1 MANKIVV
8 VYQHVKINNKW
19 TFKKVP
25 AMRRRF
31 LSNGAYYISWYEGN
45 RKQME
50 HVGPDPAQAEKALEK
65 KSAELSFLAV
75 GGEIKANPADTHV
88 RVKVSEAVDEYLSD
102 CRDRQGKSGYGLAA
116 RTVEAYQYRL
126 GYLTSF
132 RTEAYLDGIDAA
144 FIKQLRRFLIAHPDN
159 LGDRTCYNVMQA
171 VSTFL
176 NRHNI
181 GAAKPFL
188 KEMSFPPKPV
198 IPYTHE
204 MMEKFFAACN
214 EEEGLTFKFFLHSMG
229 RDLEVAFV
237 EVRDLLFANNVLHI
251 SSKPD
256 KGFRLKGKRSGQAII
271 GRKVPIPAAFM
282 ASLKRCCEGKGPRD
296 LVFPNGK
303 GGIQYHFLRMCKNIA
318 KRAGLS
324 DWREFNLHRWRKTG
338 ATCHHESGVSVRK
351 IQAWLGHESLDVTLD
366 YLGVSDAAD
375 DYSQDQVNKG
385 ALAGFV

>member
-1 MANKIVV
+1 VANKIAV

-19 TFKKVP
+19 TFKKAP

-31 LSNGAYYISWYEGN
+31 LSDGAYYISWYEGT
-45 RKQME
+45 RKRME
-50 HVGPDPAQAEKALEK
+50 RVGPDPTQAEKALLK

-88 RVKVSEAVDEYLSD
+88 RVRVSEAVEEYLSD

-126 GYLTSF
+126 GYLKGF
-132 RTEAYLDGIDAA
+132 RPEAYLDEIDAT
-144 FIKQLRRFLIAHPDN
+144 FIRQVRRFLIAHPDN

-188 KEMSFPPKPV
+188 REMSFPPKPV

-204 MMEKFFAACN
+204 MMVKFFAACT

-237 EVRDLLFANNVLHI
+237 ETRDLLFDNNVLHI

-256 KGFRLKGKRSGQAII
+256 KGFRLKGKRSGQATI

-282 ASLKRCCEGKGPRD
+282 ASLKRYCEGKGPRN

-303 GGIQYHFLRMCKNIA
+303 GGVQNHFLRICKKIA

-375 DYSQDQVNKG
+375 DCSQDQVNKG